1 MKSILF
7 NNACVITAH
16 FLLFAWVLLFSKKS
30 QGSLLFLALFNFQDA
45 VQLSAFKQCSF
56 SIISHLQP
64 FVKYFFQVFLKNFFS
79 TLDLRCLSSDSLS
92 IISHLSELVKWFLK
106 SFLFNFLRGY
116 FHFPLSKIS
125 QTFSHSFNSSM
136 RFLGFCCRS
145 LTTVI
150 IISHFLRLVNSN
162 FTQFFRH
169 FLCKI
174 TSNHHKNLKF
184 QKINSKIHVFKP

>member
-116 FHFPLSKIS
+116 FHFLFQKSLKLFPLFHLIYAI
-125 QTFSHSFNSSM
+125 F
-136 RFLGFCCRS
+136 RFLLSFPDDSYYYITLFTACQLKLYSIFSS
-145 LTTVI
+145 LFV
-150 IISHFLRLVNSN
+150 
-162 FTQFFRH
+162 
-169 FLCKI
+169 
-174 TSNHHKNLKF
+174 
-184 QKINSKIHVFKP
+184 

>member
-1 MKSILF
+1 MLEFFFFQRNLKGRYFSCIVQF
-7 NNACVITAH
+7 SRCCSAFC
-16 FLLFAWVLLFSKKS
+16 FL
-30 QGSLLFLALFNFQDA
+30 A
-45 VQLSAFKQCSF
+45 VQLFYYITSLTVCQVLF
-56 SIISHLQP
+56 SS
-64 FVKYFFQVFLKNFFS
+64 FLKNFFS

-116 FHFPLSKIS
+116 FHFPSRKSLQLSLTRFI
-125 QTFSHSFNSSM
+125 SSM

-145 LTTVI
+145 LTTVF

-174 TSNHHKNLKF
+174 TSIHHRLRKT
-184 QKINSKIHVFKP
+184 

>member
-30 QGSLLFLALFNFQDA
+30 QGSLLFLHCSIFKMLFSF
-45 VQLSAFKQCSF
+45 LPFEQCSF

-92 IISHLSELVKWFLK
+92 IISHLSEFVNLFFKFLWK
-106 SFLFNFLRGY
+106 KFFRCDFLDFCVVLSDKYYYITSFSICQAEDCPNFIFCFGH
-116 FHFPLSKIS
+116 FHQTI
-125 QTFSHSFNSSM
+125 TFSSFY
-136 RFLGFCCRS
+136 
-145 LTTVI
+145 
-150 IISHFLRLVNSN
+150 
-162 FTQFFRH
+162 Q
-169 FLCKI
+169 
-174 TSNHHKNLKF
+174 
-184 QKINSKIHVFKP
+184 P

>member
-30 QGSLLFLALFNFQDA
+30 QGSLLFLHCSIFKMLFSF
-45 VQLSAFKQCSF
+45 LPFEQCSF

-116 FHFPLSKIS
+116 FHFPSQKSLKLSPLSHLIYAIFRFPLSFPDDSIYYITLFTACQLKLYSI
-125 QTFSHSFNSSM
+125 FSPLF
-136 RFLGFCCRS
+136 
-145 LTTVI
+145 V
-150 IISHFLRLVNSN
+150 
-162 FTQFFRH
+162 
-169 FLCKI
+169 
-174 TSNHHKNLKF
+174 
-184 QKINSKIHVFKP
+184 

>member
-1 MKSILF
+1 M
-7 NNACVITAH
+7 
-16 FLLFAWVLLFSKKS
+16 LFS
-30 QGSLLFLALFNFQDA
+30 FLPFE
-45 VQLSAFKQCSF
+45 QCSF

-92 IISHLSELVKWFLK
+92 IISHLPELVKWFLK

-116 FHFPLSKIS
+116 FYFPSRKSLKP
-125 QTFSHSFNSSM
+125 FLHSLISSM
-136 RFLGFCCRS
+136 RFLSFRCRS

-174 TSNHHKNLKF
+174 TSIHHRLRKT
-184 QKINSKIHVFKP
+184 